1 MLVFQLDCKFPSP
14 PSRFLLVSRRTTLKR
29 QLIKDKQKG
38 DQLGVSFSGTRKNGC
53 SPFGALA
60 PQTKGCP
67 QRNTHPYLRF
77 WAWFKG
83 NVSSSSNPQRG
94 TAARGSAPPPHIAG
108 PRSAR
113 RSPSSPPN
121 ARPPG
126 PALRTRSLASAR
138 RLRQTCR
145 EVLKMVVLVRRT
157 PFVVGFK
164 GKPKENRHWG
174 KTGSL
179 QTRKK
184 RHYQSALFWTIDM
197 GTFAQPFRMFALKFV
212 AKWEMTPVGCC
223 LKANQKG
230 KVPACSI

>member
-1 MLVFQLDCKFPSP
+1 MCPVPQIRNEVP
-14 PSRFLLVSRRTTLKR
+14 P
-29 QLIKDKQKG
+29 
-38 DQLGVSFSGTRKNGC
+38 
-53 SPFGALA
+53 
-60 PQTKGCP
+60 
-67 QRNTHPYLRF
+67 
-77 WAWFKG
+77 
-83 NVSSSSNPQRG
+83 
-94 TAARGSAPPPHIAG
+94 GSAPPPHFAG

-138 RLRQTCR
+138 RLRQTW

-157 PFVVGFK
+157 PFVVSFK
-164 GKPKENRHWG
+164 DKPKENRHSRG

-184 RHYQSALFWTIDM
+184 RHYQSSLFWAIDM
-197 GTFAQPFRMFALKFV
+197 GTFAHPNRMFALKFV